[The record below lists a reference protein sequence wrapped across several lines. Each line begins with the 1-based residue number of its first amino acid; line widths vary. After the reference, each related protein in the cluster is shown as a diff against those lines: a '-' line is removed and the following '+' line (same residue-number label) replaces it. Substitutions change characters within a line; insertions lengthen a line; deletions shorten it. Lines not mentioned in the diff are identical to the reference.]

1 MRIRYLFWSRKVFYN
16 VNRSI
21 DLFIIGI
28 NILISYFVSC
38 SVVINSVYFVEFWEG
53 WGKILVV
60 LLFYGDSSLYNID
73 SVSIWLLV
81 DR

>member
-1 MRIRYLFWSRKVFYN
+1 MRIRYLFWLRKVFYI
-16 VNRSI
+16 VNRLI

-38 SVVINSVYFVEFWEG
+38 SVVMNSVYFVEFWEG

-60 LLFYGDSSLYNID
+60 LLFYGDSLLYSID